1 MNYVFQ
7 TTLGEIKIF
16 SKNES
21 TAIKAVKRW
30 DKKAILIRTETP
42 TRSELTTSYP
52 KFKSVVRYPYFI
64 HTKKIPFND

>member
-42 TRSELTTSYP
+42 PDL
-52 KFKSVVRYPYFI
+52 
-64 HTKKIPFND
+64 N